1 MYNEQVIFP
10 NPNMPLR
17 IVDHSGLAKIGA
29 LCKMHFHT
37 ELEFLMINSGST
49 ICRTDEGEYV
59 GNAGEL
65 IFINSRVP
73 HMTEVLAD
81 GTNNTLIQFRSPSPV
96 QNSAMRYMMR
106 YLRSNDIG
114 CHVFKKDDPDLDEA
128 VSIVNDMRRENRE
141 KSNAFEYYL
150 MADIYR
156 MIALLHR
163 KGLMADGSAPDIK
176 AMEKI
181 VPVIEFIDS
190 NYTEHLELETFS
202 RVLNLNEYYFC
213 RLFKKATGSTVTDY
227 LNFVRICKAEKLLKT
242 DMSISEISFNVGF
255 SSLSYFN
262 RIFKKYK
269 FCSPTE
275 YRKISGRIDG
285 LILGS

>member
-1 MYNEQVIFP
+1 
-10 NPNMPLR
+10 MPLR
-17 IVDHSGLAKIGA
+17 INDQGGSAKSGA

-37 ELEFLMINSGST
+37 ELEFLMINSGSML
-49 ICRTDEGEYV
+49 CRTDEGEYV

-106 YLRSNDIG
+106 FLHSNDVS

-128 VSIVNDMRRENRE
+128 VRIVGDMRRENRE
-141 KSNAFEYYL
+141 KNIAFEYYL

-156 MIALLHR
+156 TVALLHR
-163 KGLMADGSAPDIK
+163 KGLMADGSAPDGK

-181 VPVIEFIDS
+181 IPVIEFIDS
-190 NYTEHLELETFS
+190 NYAEHLELETIS

-213 RLFKKATGSTVTDY
+213 RLFKRATGSTVTDY

-242 DMSISEISFNVGF
+242 DMSISEISYNVGF

-275 YRKISGRIDG
+275 YRKISGRIDSIMFG
-285 LILGS
+285 N

>member
-1 MYNEQVIFP
+1 MYNEQVIFS
-10 NPNMPLR
+10 NPDMPLR
-17 IVDHSGLAKIGA
+17 INDQGGSAKNGVI
-29 LCKMHFHT
+29 CQMHFHT
-37 ELEFLMINSGST
+37 ELEFLMVNRGSML
-49 ICRTDEGEYV
+49 CRTDEGEYF
-59 GNAGEL
+59 GDAGEL

-73 HMTEVLAD
+73 HMTQVTAD
-81 GTNNTLIQFRSPSPV
+81 GTNDTLIQFRAPNPV

-106 YLRSNDIG
+106 FLHSNDVG
-114 CHVFKKDDPDLDEA
+114 CYVFRKDDPDLDEA
-128 VSIVNDMRRENRE
+128 VRIVNDMRRENRE

-156 MIALLHR
+156 MVALLHR
-163 KGLMADGSAPDIK
+163 KGLMADGSAPDSK
-176 AMEKI
+176 AMERI
-181 VPVIEFIDS
+181 VPVIEYIDA
-190 NYTEHLELETFS
+190 NYTEHLELETLS

-213 RLFKKATGSTVTDY
+213 RLFKRATGSTVTDY

-242 DMSISEISFNVGF
+242 DMSISEISYNVGF

-275 YRKISGRIDG
+275 YRKISGRIDSIMFG
-285 LILGS
+285 N

>member
-1 MYNEQVIFP
+1 
-10 NPNMPLR
+10 
-17 IVDHSGLAKIGA
+17 
-29 LCKMHFHT
+29 
-37 ELEFLMINSGST
+37 
-49 ICRTDEGEYV
+49 
-59 GNAGEL
+59 
-65 IFINSRVP
+65 
-73 HMTEVLAD
+73 
-81 GTNNTLIQFRSPSPV
+81 
-96 QNSAMRYMMR
+96 MMR
-106 YLRSNDIG
+106 FLRSNDIG

-128 VSIVNDMRRENRE
+128 VGIVNDMRRENRE

-227 LNFVRICKAEKLLKT
+227 LNFVRICKAEKLIAKGES
-242 DMSISEISFNVGF
+242 SILEIADAVGF
-255 SSLSYFN
+255 SSVSYFN
-262 RIFKKYK
+262 RIFRKYHS
-269 FCSPTE
+269 CSPSY
-275 YRKISGRIDG
+275 YRTVQYKNHI
-285 LILGS
+285 